1 VKERKMIAQFGLSLL
16 ACTLLAAAQPA
27 PPKTKIVKEE
37 KGRCQ
42 ASVPAD
48 ATVILPYMAQ
58 GPNSSYSVNL
68 DYDSD
73 RYKVQTDAELKEWH
87 YSKAF
92 ENSPTRQIVE
102 KESHAVS
109 PGFRAIHVYL
119 PLERGR
125 CHAGISFKTSVPEAT
140 MLGIAKSVTLTK

>member
-1 VKERKMIAQFGLSLL
+1 M
-16 ACTLLAAAQPA
+16 
-27 PPKTKIVKEE
+27 TKLVKEE

-42 ASVPAD
+42 AAVRAE

-58 GPNSSYSVNL
+58 GPNSLYTVNL

-73 RYKVQTDAELKEWH
+73 RCKVQTDTEVKERH
-87 YSKAF
+87 YSKAP
-92 ENSPTRQIVE
+92 ENSPTRPIVE

-125 CHAGISFKTSVPEAT
+125 CHAGISSKTSVPEAT
-140 MLGIAKSVTLTK
+140 MLAIAKSVTLTK

>member
-1 VKERKMIAQFGLSLL
+1 MIAQIGLSLL
-16 ACTLLAAAQPA
+16 ACTILAAAQPA
-27 PPKTKIVKEE
+27 PPKTKLVKEE

-42 ASVPAD
+42 AAVPAE

-73 RYKVQTDAELKEWH
+73 RYKVQTAAELKEWH

-92 ENSPTRQIVE
+92 ENSPARQIVE
-102 KESHAVS
+102 KESQAVS
-109 PGFRAIHVYL
+109 PGFRTIHVYL

-125 CHAGISFKTSVPEAT
+125 CHAGINFKTSVPEDT
-140 MLGIAKSVTLTK
+140 MLRIAKSVTLTK

>member
-1 VKERKMIAQFGLSLL
+1 MIARIGLNLL
-16 ACTLLAAAQPA
+16 ACTILAAAQPA
-27 PPKTKIVKEE
+27 SSKTKPMKEE
-37 KGRCQ
+37 EGRCQ
-42 ASVPAD
+42 AAVPAE

-58 GPNSSYSVNL
+58 GPNKSYSVIL

-109 PGFRAIHVYL
+109 AGYRGIHVYL
-119 PLERGR
+119 PQREVAAMPESVSRQR
-125 CHAGISFKTSVPEAT
+125 FRKTPCSV
-140 MLGIAKSVTLTK
+140 SRRVSR

>member
-1 VKERKMIAQFGLSLL
+1 MKL
-16 ACTLLAAAQPA
+16 
-27 PPKTKIVKEE
+27 VKEE

-42 ASVPAD
+42 AAVPAD
-48 ATVILPYMAQ
+48 ATIIMPDMAQ
-58 GPNSSYSVNL
+58 GPNSSYTVNL
-68 DYDSD
+68 NYDSD

-102 KESHAVS
+102 RESHAVS
-109 PGFRAIHVYL
+109 PGFRTIHVYL

-125 CHAGISFKTSVPEAT
+125 CHAGVNFKTSVPEET
-140 MLGIAKSVTLTK
+140 MLRIAKSATLSK